1 VRRVFLLG
9 VLAIVLT
16 GIATASASAPGGR
29 ITQTAIGKA
38 ELGLTQK
45 QYTRL
50 FGRPSFTT
58 RYSHGLVRLVFA
70 NKELAVYLS
79 RAGRGI
85 AVLTSAEEYRTAR
98 HVGPCSTVSALK
110 RAYKGRLVKTR
121 RAGHPVAYRVNHLVF
136 AAPSGKVGAVMLA
149 GRGFSVS
156 VAVNAGQCGGGE
168 ED

>member
-1 VRRVFLLG
+1 MRRVFLLG

-38 ELGLTQK
+38 KLGLTQK

-50 FGRPSFTT
+50 FGRPLFTT

-121 RAGHPVAYRVNHLVF
+121 RAGHAVAYRVNHLVF
-136 AAPSGKVGAVMLA
+136 APRRARSGRRCSPGA
-149 GRGFSVS
+149 GSP
-156 VAVNAGQCGGGE
+156 
-168 ED
+168 